1 MNSRFAQLIAQSLGP
16 DGRPDPA
23 RLCEALRI
31 APDDP
36 VAVIV
41 EGVLAS
47 RDIHEQA
54 RAELSAVL
62 ETERTRLQESFQKH
76 AERVG
81 IATQAIDAFAAT
93 TEKARTENS
102 EDLRARSDDIRRLA
116 ETLNRTAATIAGRA
130 LINVFLAGIVCGG
143 VCGAALVFILRK

>member
-1 MNSRFAQLIAQSLGP
+1 MIAQSIGP
-16 DGRPDPA
+16 DGRPDLA

-54 RAELSAVL
+54 RVELRAVL
-62 ETERTRLQESFQKH
+62 EAERTRLAESLQKH
-76 AERVG
+76 GECVG
-81 IATQAIDAFAAT
+81 HATQAIDACVAT
-93 TEKARTENS
+93 TEKARKEDA
-102 EDLRARSDDIRRLA
+102 EDLRARSAEIRRLA
-116 ETLNRTAATIAGRA
+116 ETLNRTAATIAARA
-130 LINVFLAGIVCGG
+130 LINVFLAGLLCGG
-143 VCGAALVFILRK
+143 VCGSVLIFILRR

>member
-1 MNSRFAQLIAQSLGP
+1 MIAQSLGP

-54 RAELSAVL
+54 RAELRAVL
-62 ETERTRLQESFQKH
+62 EAERTRLAESLQKH
-76 AERVG
+76 GERVG
-81 IATQAIDAFAAT
+81 HATQTIDACVAT
-93 TEKARTENS
+93 AEKARKEDA
-102 EDLRARSDDIRRLA
+102 EDLRARSAEIHSLA

-130 LINVFLAGIVCGG
+130 LINVFLAGLLCGGG
-143 VCGAALVFILRK
+143 VCGSVLVLVLRR

>member
-1 MNSRFAQLIAQSLGP
+1 
-16 DGRPDPA
+16 
-23 RLCEALRI
+23 
-31 APDDP
+31 
-36 VAVIV
+36 
-41 EGVLAS
+41 
-47 RDIHEQA
+47 
-54 RAELSAVL
+54 LSAVL
-62 ETERTRLQESFQKH
+62 ETEQTRLQESFQKH

-143 VCGAALVFILRK
+143 VCGAALVIVLRK